1 MPTNRARN
9 PVRATRWLTAAIAA
23 AAIAVPPTHA
33 QTAERQGDTLRKES
47 LSDLLQRAE
56 RDYRVNRGRAMLSR
70 LSPSVRVAPPL
81 NAAEPVPPV
90 PAEPVRLSPPEP
102 APPAGHAA
110 LPPAR
115 PLAAVP
121 PVTIAP
127 NAGAGESL
135 PGIAPKVPEVKAREI
150 EPAPPASAAVP
161 KPEPP
166 RAGTGP
172 ERAATYAPADAP
184 APPPAAVERRLAPAH
199 CRDLLAR
206 AQLGDVTQAEMTLL
220 RTQCR

>member
-1 MPTNRARN
+1 MPTNRANN
-9 PVRATRWLTAAIAA
+9 PVRATGWLTAAIAA
-23 AAIAVPPTHA
+23 AAMAVSPTYA
-33 QTAERQGDTLRKES
+33 QTAEHQGGALAKES
-47 LSDLLQRAE
+47 LRDLLQRAE
-56 RDYRVNRGRAMLSR
+56 RDYRVGRGRAMLSR
-70 LSPSVRVAPPL
+70 LSPIARVAPPM
-81 NAAEPVPPV
+81 NAVEPVQ
-90 PAEPVRLSPPEP
+90 P
-102 APPAGHAA
+102 APPAGQGP

-127 NAGAGESL
+127 NTGVGDSL

-161 KPEPP
+161 KPAPP
-166 RAGTGP
+166 SADAAP
-172 ERAATYAPADAP
+172 ERAATYAPAEAP